1 MWNTEQLHSSP
12 ERILG
17 KKETTKF
24 NSFQVNFLILGE
36 VDKRWVYSLERS
48 FKKTSTL
55 EALIYLCE
63 MARSRRGK
71 KKKKK
76 NYQGLT
82 FSRTPW

>member
-76 NYQGLT
+76 LPR
-82 FSRTPW
+82 FDIF

>member
-36 VDKRWVYSLERS
+36 VDKKVGIQPGEKFQEDFNFGSS
-48 FKKTSTL
+48 
-55 EALIYLCE
+55 YLP
-63 MARSRRGK
+63 
-71 KKKKK
+71 
-76 NYQGLT
+76 L
-82 FSRTPW
+82 